1 MGQIN
6 IKQSARNIIESV
18 HKKITESGFNSS
30 NIEEKKYNYEF
41 IVNFSGK
48 KIKIQVYFGKKGNTI
63 VLQGDQ
69 NSYEYNRIK
78 SVVFD
83 ESPPEITNDNIEYDE
98 YIGTDECGK
107 GDYFGPLV
115 VAAVY
120 VNKETSKILRKL
132 GVRDSK
138 DLSDSRINSLAPE
151 IISIIKKDN
160 YEVYSLEP
168 AEYNKKYEEF
178 RNLNSLL
185 TYCHSKVVS
194 KLLNRV
200 KCNLVITDKFSNREL
215 NIHPSINTV
224 NVKVIMETGA
234 EKYTGVA
241 AASILARYKFN
252 EWFIMQKERFGIE
265 LPKGSSFNV
274 INAAAKFETVELE
287 KIAKLHFKVTQ
298 KLR

>member
-1 MGQIN
+1 M
-6 IKQSARNIIESV
+6 KQSARHIIESI
-18 HKKITESGFNSS
+18 HKKISENGLHSS
-30 NIEEKKYNYEF
+30 SIEEKNYNYEF
-41 IVNFSGK
+41 IVNFNER
-48 KIKIQVYFGKKGNTI
+48 KIKVQVYFGKKGNKI
-63 VLQGDQ
+63 VLQGDP
-69 NSYEYNRIK
+69 NTYEYNRIK

-83 ESPPEITNDNIEYDE
+83 EKPPEIADDNIEYDE

-120 VNKETSKILRKL
+120 VNKETSEKLRNL

-138 DLSDSRINSLAPE
+138 DLSNSRIDSLAPE
-151 IISIIKKDN
+151 IISIIKKNN
-160 YEVYSLEP
+160 YEIYSLEP
-168 AEYNKKYEEF
+168 DEYNKKYEKF

-200 KCNLVITDKFSNREL
+200 KCNLVITDKFSNRNLE
-215 NIHPSINTV
+215 IHPSIDT
-224 NVKVIMETGA
+224 KDIKFIMETSA

-241 AASILARYKFN
+241 AASILARNKFN
-252 EWFIMQKERFGIE
+252 EWFLKQKEIGLD
-265 LPKGSSFNV
+265 LPKGASDAV
-274 INAAAKFETVELE
+274 LEAARNIDKDKLQKF
-287 KIAKLHFKVTQ
+287 AKLHFKVTQ